1 MSTKHFIV
9 RTIGLYGSWGKG
21 ENLLEAANACKKAG
35 GKGKDIACISVIF
48 DGANVE
54 VDSYGAVCYGGAE
67 YPNAKCVE
75 VGYAKLSGLILD
87 LNFSGVK
94 K

>member
-1 MSTKHFIV
+1 MSTKHYIV

-21 ENLLEAANACKKAG
+21 ETLLEAANACKKAG
-35 GKGKDIACISVIF
+35 GKSKDIPGISIIC
-48 DGANVE
+48 DGANVQ
-54 VDSYGAVCYGGAE
+54 VDNYGAVCYGGAE
-67 YPNAKCVE
+67 YPNAECIE

-87 LNFSGVK
+87 LNLFGVK